1 MLFVTALAAAALA
14 LLNLRLTVDVIR
26 LRKSRRVGIGDGEDA
41 EIARA
46 VRAHAN
52 LVEHAPL
59 ALILMACLELNGG
72 TNWLLVPL
80 AAAFVAGRAMH
91 ARGIARSSGVSRDR
105 TVGMHL
111 TLWPT
116 LALAVVNVVQALRA
130 AIG

>member
-1 MLFVTALAAAALA
+1 MLFVTALAAAALG
-14 LLNLRLTVDVIR
+14 LLNVKLTIDVIK
-26 LRKSRRVGIGDGEDA
+26 LRKSRRVGIGDGGDE

-46 VRAHAN
+46 GRAHGN

-59 ALILMACLELNGG
+59 ALILIACFELNGG
-72 TNWLLVPL
+72 TGWLLVPL
-80 AAAFVAGRAMH
+80 AAAFVAGRVMH
-91 ARGIARSSGVSRDR
+91 ARGIASSAGVSRGR

-116 LALAVVNVVQALRA
+116 IALAVLNVVQALRV